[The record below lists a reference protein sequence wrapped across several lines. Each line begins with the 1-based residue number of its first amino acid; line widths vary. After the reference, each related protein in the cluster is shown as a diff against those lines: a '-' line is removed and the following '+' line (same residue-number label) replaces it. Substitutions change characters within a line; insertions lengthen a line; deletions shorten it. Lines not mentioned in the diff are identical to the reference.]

1 MWLELRRS
9 ISIALVSSCASLR
22 AKVSVAY
29 LGSFVMKRSTSAFT
43 LLELLVVIAVIGI
56 LVALLLPAVQS
67 AREAARRM
75 QCSNNL
81 KQLSLA
87 LHNYHDSMRAFPPG
101 SNNRSISTH
110 AFLLPYIEQANL
122 HQLVDFR
129 VSYNHANNLQ
139 ALAAGV
145 QVFECPSDPQ
155 KAPAG
160 WAGTSYRANQG
171 SGILYGLPATNPSD
185 PNYNFR
191 APNGVF
197 FRDSYLRFSDIVD
210 GTSQT
215 AAFSEHCKG
224 DFNQGFATRN
234 DTYRPGTFP
243 STPDEAVAQCAAI
256 DVNNLAFQGVSD
268 VGAPWL
274 RSYHSTTLYF
284 HVGPPNT
291 RSCMFPPG
299 RIATAANSE
308 HVNGVMLALCDG
320 SVRFVSETID
330 LATWRSLG
338 TRDGH
343 EPVGDF

>member
-1 MWLELRRS
+1 
-9 ISIALVSSCASLR
+9 
-22 AKVSVAY
+22 VSV
-29 LGSFVMKRSTSAFT
+29 GSAK
-43 LLELLVVIAVIGI
+43 G
-56 LVALLLPAVQS
+56 
-67 AREAARRM
+67 ARRLGG
-75 QCSNNL
+75 N
-81 KQLSLA
+81 QLPCKSRQRDPVRTSR
-87 LHNYHDSMRAFPPG
+87 HKSVG
-101 SNNRSISTH
+101 SK
-110 AFLLPYIEQANL
+110 L
-122 HQLVDFR
+122 QL
-129 VSYNHANNLQ
+129 
-139 ALAAGV
+139 
-145 QVFECPSDPQ
+145 
-155 KAPAG
+155 
-160 WAGTSYRANQG
+160 
-171 SGILYGLPATNPSD
+171 
-185 PNYNFR
+185 R